1 MKPIEAL
8 SRLNEIAT
16 SFLVSQTFFT
26 ACNLGLFEELSN
38 GPVTAEDLGSRL
50 NIHPDGC
57 QRLLVALKQLG
68 LVERENDRYWNS
80 EVAGFLTSQS
90 PVALEPISMWGN
102 PFYHMWEYLPDAL
115 RELSPRW
122 QQALGTTAEETFA
135 AIYENPV
142 RLRRFVQAMNAYSV
156 PEGQEIAERFDF
168 TPYRCVLDV
177 AGGPGA
183 LSIQIGLK
191 YPHLRGII
199 MDLPPVCKVAE
210 EYIQANGLTDR
221 FTTQAADLFTG
232 PYPSGVDA
240 ITLGWILHDWSD
252 DSCRKILRN
261 CFDTLSSQGML
272 LIIES
277 VLNNDLSGTQFAV
290 LMSLHMLVVCEPGA
304 KERTEGEYQSLLEES
319 GFRDMEVIRL
329 NAPRDLIVA
338 RKP

>member
-1 MKPIEAL
+1 
-8 SRLNEIAT
+8 
-16 SFLVSQTFFT
+16 
-26 ACNLGLFEELSN
+26 
-38 GPVTAEDLGSRL
+38 
-50 NIHPDGC
+50 
-57 QRLLVALKQLG
+57 
-68 LVERENDRYWNS
+68 
-80 EVAGFLTSQS
+80 
-90 PVALEPISMWGN
+90 
-102 PFYHMWEYLPDAL
+102 
-115 RELSPRW
+115 
-122 QQALGTTAEETFA
+122 
-135 AIYENPV
+135 
-142 RLRRFVQAMNAYSV
+142 
-156 PEGQEIAERFDF
+156 
-168 TPYRCVLDV
+168 VLDV